1 MKTNVRYFTLVALG
15 SLMFLSATAQNSRQ
29 SAQRRRVQQ
38 MKDIVKELK
47 LDDNQTALF
56 TEVYTAYQD
65 SLESLRPTAS
75 RERGK
80 KQKELTEDE
89 AAERLQTQ
97 LDREERR
104 LALKRT
110 LCEQLRD
117 KGFTAV
123 QILKIINPRPS
134 AADRSSQ
141 RQMGNGGFPP
151 PPGGGFPG
159 GF

>member
-1 MKTNVRYFTLVALG
+1 M
-15 SLMFLSATAQNSRQ
+15 TAVVHRG
-29 SAQRRRVQQ
+29 
-38 MKDIVKELK
+38 
-47 LDDNQTALF
+47 
-56 TEVYTAYQD
+56 
-65 SLESLRPTAS
+65 
-75 RERGK
+75 GK